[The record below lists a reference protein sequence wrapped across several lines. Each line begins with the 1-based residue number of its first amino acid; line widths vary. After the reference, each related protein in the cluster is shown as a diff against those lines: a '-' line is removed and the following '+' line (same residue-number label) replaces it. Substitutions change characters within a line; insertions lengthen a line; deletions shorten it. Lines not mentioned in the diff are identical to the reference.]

1 MKYLFIPAFL
11 AIANALFAQFS
22 TGFPER
28 SIKYSDLEIKQYSQ
42 DTAAHAVVLNEFGM
56 AYIDEH
62 HDNKLI
68 LEYQVKIKILTK
80 EGVDHGNFK
89 IPLRRGETGKEKMVL
104 VDAVTYNLANNS
116 MKEVKMSRNQVV
128 TTSVNEYWDEA
139 SFTLPD
145 VQVGSVIDVRYIF
158 ESPFIF
164 NFYPWKFQSEIPK
177 LRSEFWVRIPG
188 NYLYNKSLRGF
199 LKLSKNESSIVKD
212 CFTPGPYSADC
223 VLDKYV
229 MIDIPSFVEEDFM
242 TAKSNFIAGIE
253 YELSEIKQFDGR
265 VIKFTKTW
273 KDVDKE
279 LNTHEDFGA
288 QIKKGRSVWEDVVR
302 TTLGKETDS
311 LKKATSIYNFVKEW
325 FAWNDHYGKYA
336 ELGVRK
342 AYESRKGNVGDINL
356 SLIAALQE
364 AGLPADPVILAT
376 REEGLPNQLYP
387 IISEFNYVVASL
399 WLGGERILIDAT
411 DPLMPFGLLPER
423 CLNGNGRLISKKE
436 EDSNWVEIIPREK
449 KKQQISIN
457 LKLDGQKL
465 IGDMTIRSF
474 GYEAYEKRSTIKAE
488 GSIEK
493 YKDMIDRNSNDFTIQ
508 NGGIENLD
516 NLYQPLVEKFEIEV
530 ALDHAD
536 PNTLYLNPFL
546 VERWTRN
553 PFVSNQRYYPVDF
566 GAPVETV
573 FMLNL
578 EYPSSYTLDDM
589 PQSAA
594 LTLPQNGGRFLFSVS
609 NPENKIVLTS
619 IIHLSKVVYSPME
632 YHNLKELFN
641 RIIAIHQSQIV
652 FKKR

>member
-302 TTLGKETDS
+302 STLGKETDS

-493 YKDMIDRNSNDFTIQ
+493 YRDMIDRNSNDFTIQ